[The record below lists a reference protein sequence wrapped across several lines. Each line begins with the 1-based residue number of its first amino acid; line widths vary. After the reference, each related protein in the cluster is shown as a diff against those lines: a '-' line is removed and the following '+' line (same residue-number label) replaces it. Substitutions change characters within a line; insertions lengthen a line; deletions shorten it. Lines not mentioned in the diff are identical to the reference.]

1 MAPSNAK
8 KQAALGIIAGGG
20 PLPAIVAEAAVAKG
34 EAVFIVGIK
43 GWSDPEIEQYPHAWV
58 RYGAMGKTIQ
68 VLHQAGCRDLVM
80 IGPLNRPTIFNFRP
94 DLTILRSLI
103 HVLGLLRRGDDGLL
117 SGAVQYFEE
126 THGFHV
132 RPAEE
137 VAAELVAPIGILT
150 ERKPSEN
157 DKVDIRAAI
166 KIVRERGARDLGQG
180 AIASDGQVLDVEDE
194 SGTDAML
201 SRVAQSRRQ
210 TGRRGVLVKL
220 PKPGQERRVDLPT
233 LGITTIEN
241 AAAAGLAGVAYEAS
255 GALIADV
262 EGVSRRADEL
272 GLFVIGLPPG
282 TGEGT
287 AEETG

>member
-1 MAPSNAK
+1 MAQSHSEK
-8 KQAALGIIAGGG
+8 RSALGIIAGGG

-34 EAVFIVGIK
+34 QPVFIVGID
-43 GWSDPEIEQYPHAWV
+43 GWSEPEIEQFPHAWV
-58 RYGAMGKTIQ
+58 RYGAMGKTIER
-68 VLHQAGCRDLVM
+68 LKQANCHELVM
-80 IGPLNRPTIFNFRP
+80 IGPLDRPTVFNFRP
-94 DLTILRSLI
+94 DLTILRSLA

-137 VAAELVAPIGILT
+137 VAAELVAPFGLLT
-150 ERKPSEN
+150 VLEPSEA
-157 DKVDIRAAI
+157 DEADIRAAI
-166 KIVRERGARDLGQG
+166 KVVRERGAKDLGQG
-180 AIASDGQVLDVEDE
+180 AVVSGQQVLDVEDE

-201 SRVAQSRRQ
+201 MRVAKNSQRKSGQ
-210 TGRRGVLVKL
+210 GVLVKL

-233 LGITTIEN
+233 LGITTVEN
-241 AAAAGLAGVAYEAS
+241 AAAAGLAGIAYEAS

-272 GLFVIGLPPG
+272 GLFVTGLAEG

-287 AEETG
+287 R